1 MKSFLEN
8 HSYSYQPVFSRD
20 IDKTSRPQLN
30 ERIEKISHVH
40 KFLKKEYDLA
50 KKTSPLCMKDQ

>member
-30 ERIEKISHVH
+30 ERIEEISHVH
-40 KFLKKEYDLA
+40 KCLKKEYDLT
-50 KKTSPLCMKDQ
+50 KETHPHCV

>member
-30 ERIEKISHVH
+30 ERIEEISHIH
-40 KFLKKEYDLA
+40 KCLKKEYDLT
-50 KKTSPLCMKDQ
+50 KETHPHCV